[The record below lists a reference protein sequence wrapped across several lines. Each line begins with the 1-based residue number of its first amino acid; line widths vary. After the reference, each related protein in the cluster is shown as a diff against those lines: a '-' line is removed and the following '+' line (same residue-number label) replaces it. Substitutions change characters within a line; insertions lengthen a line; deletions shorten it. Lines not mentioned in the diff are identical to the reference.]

1 MRAAIIAFIVLAGSV
16 AAAPAGAAPLG
27 IYAGVS
33 YAMVENDSARSAF
46 AGEALRIYGLF
57 DFQPDSTSA
66 SFDSEGSAYGFVVGW
81 RLSPH
86 LAIEGGYMDLGDVS
100 FRDRSDGQFVT
111 DPIEPASFVQNVEAS
126 TNGIAL
132 SALGILPLSYRWE
145 VYGRGGFLISNSTEN
160 IFIATDIGQQ
170 KFRANGSGFNPVA
183 GVGISFSVVEIYNLR
198 LEYNRVFNVG
208 YDKNPTLL
216 EKADVDMLLLN
227 VSVSF

>member
-16 AAAPAGAAPLG
+16 AAAPTGAAPLG

-46 AGEALRIYGLF
+46 AGEVLRIYDAF
-57 DFQPDSTSA
+57 AFEPQSTSA
-66 SFDSEGSAYGFVVGW
+66 SFDSEDSAYGFVVGW
-81 RLSPH
+81 RLTPH
-86 LAIEGGYMDLGDVS
+86 LAIEGGYLDLGDVS
-100 FRDRSDGQFVT
+100 LRDRSDGQFVA
-111 DPIEPASFVQNVEAS
+111 PPVGPATVQQNVEAS

-145 VYGRGGFLISNSTEN
+145 VYGRGGFLIANSTEN
-160 IFIATDIGQQ
+160 IFISDGVGSQ
-170 KFRANGSGFNPVA
+170 KFRANGSGFNPIA

-198 LEYNRVFNVG
+198 LEYNRVFDVG
-208 YDKNPTLL
+208 YDKSPTRL

-227 VSVSF
+227 ISVSF